1 MNKYVQVRPTHW
13 YPSPNY
19 SRELTVADIDT
30 LRARFS
36 MDSDAYAL
44 ASPKDPEGPYIVG
57 GMSYKVASNQ
67 LLYIQNG
74 SICSRGTSPTD
85 APASGISISSSQN
98 RLFVKDGAKLYVSFD
113 YNLLFLWESKE
124 KSDTDLKVYAFL
136 ITFLRDIFDLY
147 DLYGHFTPLEEITDE
162 VADKGK
168 QVSGTERLI
177 VATSNE

>member
-1 MNKYVQVRPTHW
+1 MKEYVQARPTHW
-13 YPSPNY
+13 YPSPNR
-19 SRELTVADIDT
+19 SRELTVADMDT

-36 MDSDAYAL
+36 MAF
-44 ASPKDPEGPYIVG
+44 VG
-57 GMSYKVASNQ
+57 GKSYKVASDQ
-67 LLYIQNG
+67 LLYIKNG
-74 SICSRGTSPTD
+74 SICSRGISFTD
-85 APASGISISSSQN
+85 MPASGISIASNQS

-136 ITFLRDIFDLY
+136 ITFLTDIFDLY

-162 VADKGK
+162 VAGKGK

-177 VATSNE
+177 LATSKE